1 MDSRFRGNDG
11 GHMDSRGADK
21 SAPYSGN
28 DGPLDTEHALE
39 RAIGVRGLAATAF
52 NVTVGGG
59 IFVLPAVVAA
69 AIGPSAPVAYVVV
82 AAAMG
87 LIVLCFAQAGSR
99 VSLTGGP
106 YAYVEIALGKYVGF
120 LVGTLLWLV
129 GTTATAAVGSAF
141 IGSIAVFWAPLAQPI
156 PRALILALVFV
167 LFGAL
172 NIRGTR
178 QSTRFLELVTI
189 VKLLPLI
196 VFVVIG
202 AALAHGGAPDV
213 FGNLAPAKLG
223 RSVIV
228 LIFAF
233 AGIEFA
239 LVPSGEVKDPARTVP
254 RALFMAM
261 TAITILYVSI
271 QYVAQ
276 MILGPQLALEQAAP
290 LTSAARAVA
299 GSGGAIFIGVCASIS
314 MFGYVS
320 GMMLT
325 APRALYAFGRDGILP
340 PIFARIHRKYDTPA
354 VAIAAQCTMTFIVAV
369 TGGFA
374 ELAILSNIAVL
385 VLYLFCCISAW
396 ELRRRNVQAGGTP
409 FRIPGGAAVP
419 FLAVVVI
426 LWILSNATV
435 KEFSVIGGVLVVA
448 SGLFLVAPRR
458 ARSA

>member
-1 MDSRFRGNDG
+1 M
-11 GHMDSRGADK
+11 AK
-21 SAPYSGN
+21 
-28 DGPLDTEHALE
+28 TEHGLSVTPEAGLE
-39 RAIGVRGLAATAF
+39 RAIGVRGLAATAI
-52 NVTVGGG
+52 NVVVGGG

-69 AIGPSAPVAYVVV
+69 SLGPSGPLAYIAV
-82 AAAMG
+82 AAAMS

-106 YAYVEIALGKYVGF
+106 YAYVEIALGRYVGF

-141 IGSIAVFWAPLAQPI
+141 VGSVAVFYAPLASPVA
-156 PRALILALVFV
+156 RTLILFALFA

-172 NIRGTR
+172 NVRGTR
-178 QSTRFLELVTI
+178 QSTRFMEIVTVAKLVP
-189 VKLLPLI
+189 LL

-202 AALAHGGAPDV
+202 AALAHGSVPDV

-254 RALFMAM
+254 RALFAAM
-261 TAITILYVSI
+261 TAITLLYVAI

-276 MILGPQLALEQAAP
+276 MILGPSLAAAQAAP
-290 LTSAARAVA
+290 LTTAARSVMGPGFAL
-299 GSGGAIFIGVCASIS
+299 FIGIGASIS

-320 GMMLT
+320 GMLFT

-340 PIFARIHRKYDTPA
+340 PVFAKLHPEYDTPV
-354 VAIAAQCTMTFIVAV
+354 VAIFAQCAMTFLVAW
-369 TGGFA
+369 TSGFTQ
-374 ELAILSNIAVL
+374 LAILANISVL
-385 VLYLFCCISAW
+385 VLYLLCCISAY
-396 ELRRRNVQAGGTP
+396 ELRRRNVQEGGTP
-409 FRIPGGAAVP
+409 FRIPGGPLVP
-419 FLAVVVI
+419 ILAVAVI
-426 LWILSNATV
+426 VWILSNATLA
-435 KEFSVIGGVLVVA
+435 EFSVIAGVLVIA
-448 SGLFLVAPRR
+448 SVLFAIRRR
-458 ARSA
+458 AMTPAQAAAS

>member
-1 MDSRFRGNDG
+1 MTT
-11 GHMDSRGADK
+11 
-21 SAPYSGN
+21 
-28 DGPLDTEHALE
+28 TEHGLE

-69 AIGPSAPVAYVVV
+69 TIGPSAPIAYIVV

-99 VSLTGGP
+99 VDLTGGP

-120 LVGTLLWLV
+120 LAGALLWLV
-129 GTTATAAVGSAF
+129 GTTATAAVGSALV
-141 IGSIAVFWAPLAQPI
+141 GSIAVFWSPLAQPI
-156 PRALILALVFV
+156 PRALILAVVFA

-172 NIRGTR
+172 NIRGTK
-178 QSTRFLELVTI
+178 QSTRFLEMITV

-196 VFVVIG
+196 LFIIAG
-202 AALAHGGAPDV
+202 AILAHGPVPDV
-213 FGNLAPAKLG
+213 FGSLNPAKLG

-239 LVPSGEVKDPARTVP
+239 LVPGGEVKDPARTVP

-261 TAITILYVSI
+261 SAITILYVSI

-276 MILGPQLALEQAAP
+276 MILGSQLALEQAAP
-290 LTSAARAVA
+290 LTAAARAVS
-299 GSGGAIFIGVCASIS
+299 GSLGAVFIGVAASIS

-340 PIFARIHRKYDTPA
+340 PVFARVHQRYDTPA
-354 VAIAAQCTMTFIVAV
+354 VAIAAQCVMTFIVAV

-385 VLYLFCCISAW
+385 VLYLFCCIAAW
-396 ELRRRNVQAGGTP
+396 ELRRKNVHAGGTP
-409 FRIPGGAAVP
+409 FRIPGGPAVP
-419 FLAVVVI
+419 ILAVAVI
-426 LWILSNATV
+426 VWILSNATM
-435 KEFSVIGGVLVVA
+435 KEFSVVGGVLVVA
-448 SGLFLVAPRR
+448 SLLYLLAYGRNRRNGLQQ
-458 ARSA
+458 SAL